1 MALPSRVS
9 KVVPSETL
17 AFSETFTADTVPEVP
32 VISSGSW
39 ITRFPLPSSFPLL
52 SVTVTVSPYI
62 VPLSV
67 RVTIHSSPLTESTVP
82 VTCVPEDNV
91 TVTES
96 PADTPDTP
104 LRETA
109 IFPSRDSTISAPSLT
124 IVSDTS
130 APADTLIF
138 FTRPLTEASITFS
151 SSLSWYSRIL
161 SSSSEISDCTC
172 SIASRIELS
181 STTARTS
188 PSFT

>member
-1 MALPSRVS
+1 M
-9 KVVPSETL
+9 
-17 AFSETFTADTVPEVP
+17 
-32 VISSGSW
+32 ISSGSW
-39 ITRFPLPSSFPLL
+39 IVSSPLPSSCPLL
-52 SVTVTVSPYI
+52 SATVTVSPYV

-67 RVTIHSSPLTESTVP
+67 RVTTQSFPLTESTVP

-109 IFPSRDSTISAPSLT
+109 IFPSRESTINAPSLT
-124 IVSDTS
+124 MVSETS
-130 APADTLIF
+130 EPADTLIF
-138 FTRPLTEASITFS
+138 FTRPLTEDSITFS
-151 SSLSWYSRIL
+151 SSLSWYSWML
-161 SSSSEISDCTC
+161 SSSWEISSCTC

-188 PSFT
+188 PSFTSSPLSTITSLISRPEGAS